1 MNNKYEEIVKK
12 QTNEIAELKKAIL
25 MLQRVTKKLQ
35 VQVTRNK
42 DNVRRAHIDIGSL
55 TKNIRNLQ

>member
-1 MNNKYEEIVKK
+1 MNNKYEETVKK
-12 QTNEIAELKKAIL
+12 QEKEIAELKKAIL
-25 MLQRVTKKLQ
+25 MLQRLTKKLQ

-55 TKNIRNLQ
+55 TKTIRNQQ